1 MSDNRNSSNRGGGT
15 GNGSVSGNVS
25 GNGNRPRPNP
35 QPNVR
40 KNSNDER
47 EQRQISPRNNP
58 RENVNQRPQDQRPQG
73 QRTSGNVRP
82 IGEKRSSNIR
92 ANSVNPS
99 GNIRRNESKHRAPK
113 HKPPRRKTYET
124 QIDEVVV
131 SVGEMDYFLLF
142 VIIALIL
149 IGIIMVFSA
158 SSYQSATKFGTPYQF
173 FIKQSVF
180 ALLGLIGLTVTAN
193 VYYGNY
199 LKKWPAVLYTMT
211 TVFLLLVLRFGEE
224 INGAKRWL
232 EIPGTGGLGFQPSE
246 FAKVTM
252 ILTVSSIVARRPK
265 ILNDWK
271 GIFQVSGVIM
281 FMAILIGI
289 ENMSTA
295 IIVMLIGFGII
306 FVVSPFTKQL
316 LGLGF
321 AAVAS
326 LVSLLAF
333 QAFFTEEGFRGARFK
348 AWLDPFANELGT
360 GFQTVQSLYAI
371 ASGGFFG
378 LGLGNSR
385 QKLSYIPESHND
397 IIFAIICEEMGF
409 FGAAVIIILFIIL
422 IYRGVQIALKAPNL
436 FGTLVAFGIVIMIA
450 VQVII
455 NVAVVTNTIPNTG
468 IALPF
473 ISYGGTSLTLMIT
486 TMGILLNI
494 SRYTRK

>member
-1 MSDNRNSSNRGGGT
+1 MSDNRNSSNK
-15 GNGSVSGNVS
+15 GNEAN
-25 GNGNRPRPNP
+25 NGHRPRPSNQP
-35 QPNVR
+35 QVR

-47 EQRQISPRNNP
+47 GQRQANLKNT
-58 RENVNQRPQDQRPQG
+58 NQNHRP
-73 QRTSGNVRP
+73 SSEV
-82 IGEKRSSNIR
+82 KRSSSIK
-92 ANSVNPS
+92 ANSANPNNRVKRS
-99 GNIRRNESKHRAPK
+99 EVRHKAPK
-113 HKPPRRKTYET
+113 PKRPRRKTYET

-158 SSYQSATKFGTPYQF
+158 SSYQSAVKFGTPYTF
-173 FIKQSVF
+173 FIKQSIF
-180 ALLGLIGLTVTAN
+180 ALLGLIGLTITAN
-193 VYYGNY
+193 VHYNNY
-199 LKKWPAVLYTMT
+199 LKKWPFILYVST
-211 TVFLLLVLRFGEE
+211 TILLILVLIFGEE

-232 EIPGTGGLGFQPSE
+232 TIPGTNFGFQPSE
-246 FAKVTM
+246 IAKVTM
-252 ILTVSSIVARRPK
+252 ILTVSSIIARRPK
-265 ILNDWK
+265 ILNSWK
-271 GIFQVSGVIM
+271 GIFQVGAVIM

-316 LGLGF
+316 LGIGF
-321 AAVAS
+321 AGAAS
-326 LVSLLAF
+326 LVSLLAY
-333 QAFFTEEGFRGARFK
+333 QAFFAEGFRGERFK
-348 AWLDPFANELGT
+348 AWLDPFANELGK

-397 IIFAIICEEMGF
+397 IIFAIICEELGF
-409 FGAAVIIILFIIL
+409 FGAAVIIGLYIIL

-473 ISYGGTSLTLMIT
+473 ISYGGTSLIFMIT

>member
-1 MSDNRNSSNRGGGT
+1 MSDNRNSSNRGGEN
-15 GNGSVSGNVS
+15 GNI
-25 GNGNRPRPNP
+25 NRPRPNS

-40 KNSNDER
+40 KNSSDER
-47 EQRQISPRNNP
+47 EHRQVTQKQAPKQMNTN
-58 RENVNQRPQDQRPQG
+58 RP
-73 QRTSGNVRP
+73 SGNVGKRP
-82 IGEKRSSNIR
+82 IHNSNISISGNVNLRPSGEKRSSNIKS
-92 ANSVNPS
+92 NSVNPS
-99 GNIRRNESKHRAPK
+99 GNLKRNEGK
-113 HKPPRRKTYET
+113 HKVPKQKKPRRRSYET

-142 VIIALIL
+142 VIVALIL

-158 SSYQSATKFGTPYQF
+158 SSYQSATKFGTPYTF

-199 LKKWPAVLYTMT
+199 LKRWPAVLYVTT
-211 TVFLLLVLRFGEE
+211 TVFLLLVLQFGEV

-232 EIPGTGGLGFQPSE
+232 EIPGTNFGFQPSE
-246 FAKVTM
+246 IAKVTM

-265 ILNDWK
+265 ILNSWK

-306 FVVSPFTKQL
+306 FVVSPFTRQL
-316 LGLGF
+316 LTIGF
-321 AAVAS
+321 AGVFS
-326 LVSLLAF
+326 LVGLLAY
-333 QAFFTEEGFRGARFK
+333 QAFYAEGFRGERFK
-348 AWLDPFANELGT
+348 AWLDPFANELGK

-409 FGAAVIIILFIIL
+409 FGAAVIIILYIIL

-436 FGTLVAFGIVIMIA
+436 FGTLVAFGIVIMVA

-473 ISYGGTSLTLMIT
+473 ISYGGTSLIFMIT

>member
-1 MSDNRNSSNRGGGT
+1 MSDNRNSSNSGSENGIRGE
-15 GNGSVSGNVS
+15 SKQ
-25 GNGNRPRPNP
+25 RPRPNSQP
-35 QPNVR
+35 QVR
-40 KNSNDER
+40 KNSNDPR
-47 EQRQISPRNNP
+47 EQRQRPPKNNLNENLRLDVNSRQDA
-58 RENVNQRPQDQRPQG
+58 RERQQSQRSSQNTNQN
-73 QRTSGNVRP
+73 SN
-82 IGEKRSSNIR
+82 IKRSSNIK
-92 ANSVNPS
+92 AQSTNP
-99 GNIRRNESKHRAPK
+99 NRKLKRNEGK
-113 HKPPRRKTYET
+113 HKAPNQRRRRKAYET

-142 VIIALIL
+142 IIISLIL

-158 SSYQSATKFGTPYQF
+158 SSYQSATNFGTPYHF
-173 FIKQSVF
+173 FIRQSVF

-199 LKKWPAVLYTMT
+199 LKKWPTVLYAVT
-211 TVFLLLVLRFGEE
+211 TVLLLLVLQFGKE

-246 FAKVTM
+246 IAKVTM

-271 GIFQVSGVIM
+271 GVFQVSGVIM

-295 IIVMLIGFGII
+295 IIVMLIGFGIV

-316 LGLGF
+316 LALAF
-321 AAVAS
+321 AGAMS
-326 LVSLLAF
+326 LVSFLAY
-333 QAFFTEEGFRGARFK
+333 QAYFAEGFRGARFK
-348 AWLDPFANELGT
+348 AWLDPFAYELDT

-409 FGAAVIIILFIIL
+409 FGAAIIIMLYIIL
-422 IYRGVQIALKAPNL
+422 IYRGIQIALKAPNL

-473 ISYGGTSLTLMIT
+473 ISYGGTSLVFMIT

>member
-1 MSDNRNSSNRGGGT
+1 MSDNRTSNIGSGGGM
-15 GNGSVSGNVS
+15 GNN
-25 GNGNRPRPNP
+25 NDNRPRPNP
-35 QPNVR
+35 QSNVR
-40 KNSNDER
+40 RNSNDER
-47 EQRQISPRNNP
+47 EQRQSTPRNYP
-58 RENVNQRPQDQRPQG
+58 RENLNKRPVGGNPRP
-73 QRTSGNVRP
+73 N
-82 IGEKRSSNIR
+82 GEKRSNQIKE
-92 ANSVNPS
+92 NSHNPN
-99 GNIRRNESKHRAPK
+99 GQLKRNEVRHKAPK
-113 HKPPRRKTYET
+113 QRKPRRKTYET

-158 SSYQSATKFGTPYQF
+158 SSYQSVTSFGTPYHF
-173 FIKQSVF
+173 FIRQAVF

-199 LKKWPAVLYTMT
+199 LKRWPAVLYVT
-211 TVFLLLVLRFGEE
+211 TSALLLLVLRFGKV

-246 FAKVTM
+246 IAKVTM
-252 ILTVSSIVARRPK
+252 ILTVSAIIARRPK

-271 GIFQVSGVIM
+271 GFFQISAVIM
-281 FMAILIGI
+281 FMAILIGV

-316 LGLGF
+316 LAIGLAG
-321 AAVAS
+321 VAS
-326 LVSLLAF
+326 LVSFLAY
-333 QAFFTEEGFRGARFK
+333 QAFFTDEFRGGRFK
-348 AWLDPFANELGT
+348 AWLDPFSDELGK

-409 FGAAVIIILFIIL
+409 FGAAIIIVLYIIL
-422 IYRGVQIALKAPNL
+422 IYRGIQIALKAPNL
-436 FGTLVAFGIVIMIA
+436 FGTLVAFGIVIMVS

-473 ISYGGTSLTLMIT
+473 ISYGGTSLIFMIT
-486 TMGILLNI
+486 TLGILLNI

>member
-1 MSDNRNSSNRGGGT
+1 MSDNRNSSNRGNGAS
-15 GNGSVSGNVS
+15 NGSNSRHS
-25 GNGNRPRPNP
+25 DKP
-35 QPNVR
+35 QVR
-40 KNSNDER
+40 KNSNDVIR
-47 EQRQISPRNNP
+47 QRPVNYNITPRNES
-58 RENVNQRPQDQRPQG
+58 RENQRENHREIHQNQRPNQR
-73 QRTSGNVRP
+73 SNENV
-82 IGEKRSSNIR
+82 KRSSNIK
-92 ANSVNPS
+92 ANSS
-99 GNIRRNESKHRAPK
+99 NIDNRLKRSDVKHKAPK
-113 HKPPRRKTYET
+113 QRRPKRKAYET

-142 VIIALIL
+142 IIVALIL

-158 SSYQSATKFGTPYQF
+158 SSYQSAIKFGTPYTF
-173 FIKQSVF
+173 FIKQSIF
-180 ALLGLIGLTVTAN
+180 ALLGLIGLTITAN
-193 VYYGNY
+193 VHYNNY
-199 LKKWPAVLYTMT
+199 LKKWPAILYVT
-211 TVFLLLVLRFGEE
+211 TSILLLLVLQFGED

-232 EIPGTGGLGFQPSE
+232 EIPGTNFGFQPSE
-246 FAKVTM
+246 IAKVTM
-252 ILTVSSIVARRPK
+252 ILTVSSIIARRPK
-265 ILNDWK
+265 ILDSWK
-271 GIFQVSGVIM
+271 GTFQVSGVIM
-281 FMAILIGI
+281 FMALLIGL

-295 IIVMLIGFGII
+295 IIVILIGFGII
-306 FVVSPFTKQL
+306 FVVSPYTKQL
-316 LGLGF
+316 IGIG
-321 AAVAS
+321 VAGVTA
-326 LVSLLAF
+326 LVSLLAY
-333 QAFFTEEGFRGARFK
+333 QALFTDNFRGGRFK

-397 IIFAIICEEMGF
+397 IIFAIICEELGF
-409 FGAAVIIILFIIL
+409 FGAAVIIGLYIIL

-473 ISYGGTSLTLMIT
+473 ISYGGTSLVFMIT

>member
-1 MSDNRNSSNRGGGT
+1 MSDNRNSSNRGS
-15 GNGSVSGNVS
+15 GSSQGRSDVNRNANRDARSNA
-25 GNGNRPRPNP
+25 NGNRPRPRPSDNP
-35 QPNVR
+35 QVR
-40 KNSNDER
+40 KTSNDER
-47 EQRQISPRNNP
+47 EQRQ
-58 RENVNQRPQDQRPQG
+58 ENSRQNSNQRPHG
-73 QRTSGNVRP
+73 QNV
-82 IGEKRSSNIR
+82 KRSSEIKS
-92 ANSVNPS
+92 NSSNP
-99 GNIRRNESKHRAPK
+99 NNKLRRSEVR
-113 HKPPRRKTYET
+113 HKPPKQKRPKKKRYET

-142 VIIALIL
+142 IIIALIL

-158 SSYQSATKFGTPYQF
+158 SSYQSAIKFNTPYTF
-173 FIKQSVF
+173 FIKQSIF
-180 ALLGLIGLTVTAN
+180 ALLGLIGLTITAN
-193 VYYGNY
+193 VYYNNY
-199 LKKWPAVLYTMT
+199 LKKWPVVLYVTT
-211 TVFLLLVLRFGEE
+211 TVLLILVLIFGED

-232 EIPGTGGLGFQPSE
+232 EIPGTGFGFQPSE
-246 FAKVTM
+246 IAKVTM
-252 ILTVSSIVARRPK
+252 IITVSSIVARRPK
-265 ILNDWK
+265 ILDSWK
-271 GIFQVSGVIM
+271 GIFQVSAIIM
-281 FMAILIGI
+281 FMAMLIGI

-316 LGLGF
+316 LGIGF
-321 AAVAS
+321 AGVAA
-326 LVSLLAF
+326 LVSFLAY
-333 QAFFTEEGFRGARFK
+333 QALFTENFRGGRFK
-348 AWLDPFANELGT
+348 AWLDPFGNELGK

-409 FGAAVIIILFIIL
+409 FGAALIIILYIIL

-436 FGTLVAFGIVIMIA
+436 FGTLVAFGIVIMVA

-473 ISYGGTSLTLMIT
+473 ISYGGTSLIFMIT